1 MTASTALTKATTASN
16 ATANLCE
23 STAKH
28 TPYCNNLVPYWTGG
42 VREAVPGAAGLTQLR
57 GASRTFVDP
66 RKHVERADLT
76 SYEAYVDDVQR
87 GLAPN
92 QYDAGVSVF
101 NIADSLTRWGFSF

>member
-1 MTASTALTKATTASN
+1 
-16 ATANLCE
+16 
-23 STAKH
+23 
-28 TPYCNNLVPYWTGG
+28 
-42 VREAVPGAAGLTQLR
+42 
-57 GASRTFVDP
+57 
-66 RKHVERADLT
+66 VERADLT